1 MNRVSS
7 HVIEVTIMTMTSFIG
22 PNFDIEQKSFQILQC
37 TFVMYIVILISLIST
52 SQLSHE
58 I

>member
-1 MNRVSS
+1 
-7 HVIEVTIMTMTSFIG
+7 MTMTSFIG

-52 SQLSHE
+52 SKLSHE